1 VATPG
6 VAIGTVPYMSP
17 EQARGEQ
24 FDVRTD
30 LFSFGAVLYEMATGK
45 QAFTGAT
52 TAMIHEGILGRAPM
66 PASAVNV
73 RIPQELDRI
82 IGRALEKDRLTLSAC
97 GGRAWGSEAGE
108 AGHGVGAGGGIAV
121 TLLAA
126 AISYQVWKPAAL
138 FRTSSPPAQ
147 PTHRQITFVGDATY
161 PALSPDRRSVA
172 YVTAGKETHRG
183 CYRT

>member
-1 VATPG
+1 MVAGEEHVATPG

-82 IGRALEKDRLTLSAC
+82 IGRASRRTDLRYQHAADVRGDLKRVKRDWKLAQ
-97 GGRAWGSEAGE
+97 
-108 AGHGVGAGGGIAV
+108 
-121 TLLAA
+121 AA
-126 AISYQVWKPAAL
+126 AL
-138 FRTSSPPAQ
+138 R
-147 PTHRQITFVGDATY
+147 
-161 PALSPDRRSVA
+161 
-172 YVTAGKETHRG
+172 
-183 CYRT
+183 